1 MDFAYQR
8 EWATEIVE
16 ARTVE
21 VRTFGLVRGSTAR
34 LSIMKVKRASIDER
48 EKMRNTRAGMIS
60 PPTPREVKRARLG

>member
-1 MDFAYQR
+1 MVDFAYQR

-34 LSIMKVKRASIDER
+34 LSIMKV
-48 EKMRNTRAGMIS
+48 
-60 PPTPREVKRARLG
+60 